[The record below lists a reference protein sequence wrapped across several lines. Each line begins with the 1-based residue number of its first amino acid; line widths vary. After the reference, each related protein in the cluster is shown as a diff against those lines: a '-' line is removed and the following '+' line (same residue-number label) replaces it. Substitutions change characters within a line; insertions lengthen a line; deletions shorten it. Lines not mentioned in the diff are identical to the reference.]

1 MSTDSRILLRRT
13 LRQRRHNIAPQRR
26 QSAAEQAAEQ
36 IIAQCGYRR
45 ARCLGGY
52 LAVAS
57 ELDPGLVLADS
68 ITRGKQVFVPR
79 ITDADTM
86 VFSPWS
92 PQASMQPNRFGIP
105 EPQTDESIPA
115 EKLDFV
121 IVPLLAFDSRGNRL
135 GSGAG
140 YYDRTFAFKLDR
152 PASLPVLCGYAYAWQ
167 QQEMLQTAP
176 WDVPLDLVV
185 VEAQTL
191 VINPLRQEPV

>member
-1 MSTDSRILLRRT
+1 MPTDSRTLQRRM
-13 LRQRRHNIAPQRR
+13 LRQRRRNIPPHRR
-26 QSAAEQAAEQ
+26 QSAAEQAAGQ
-36 IIAQCGYRR
+36 LIALRGYRQ
-45 ARCLGGY
+45 ARRLGGY
-52 LAVAS
+52 LAVGS
-57 ELDPGLVLADS
+57 ELDPGLVLADA

-86 VFSPWS
+86 VFAPWS
-92 PQASMQPNRFGIP
+92 PRAILQPNRFGIP

-152 PASLPVLCGYAYAWQ
+152 PGSSLVLCGYAYAWQ
-167 QQEMLQTAP
+167 QQEALKKAP
-176 WDVPLDLVV
+176 WDVPLDLVTT
-185 VEAQTL
+185 EEQTI
-191 VINPLRQEPV
+191 VTNPLRQEPA